1 MNLLHLFV
9 LAVMLVFSSFSS
21 AGATDMQERELVA
34 ADGRTIKVG
43 FSRPDG
49 AGPFPVV
56 IFQRGG
62 NGSLDQYKKAL
73 PRYARNGFIAVAID
87 SSVSGNQVDYAADR
101 VKLAINAL
109 KARQDVKPDKIGLWG
124 LSNGGA
130 ASLTF
135 VEKNKIQALV
145 LYAPVV
151 QRAPEAETIVG
162 VPVLFLHGSQD
173 TVIPDYVAKR
183 YYEKVA
189 TVNKLVVFKLLDGK
203 GHSWDSDVMTE
214 SIAFFKKHLK

>member
-1 MNLLHLFV
+1 MRIVFASTVFILLLRAMPCF
-9 LAVMLVFSSFSS
+9 
-21 AGATDMQERELVA
+21 ATEMQQTELVVA
-34 ADGRTIKVG
+34 EGSTIKVG
-43 FSRPDG
+43 IVKPEG

-56 IFQRGG
+56 ILQRGNG
-62 NGSLDQYKKAL
+62 GSLNQYKNAL
-73 PRYARNGFIAVAID
+73 PRYARNGFLAVAID
-87 SSVSGNQVDYAADR
+87 ASVGRDEVDYAADR
-101 VKLAINAL
+101 IKLAINAL
-109 KARQDVKPDKIGLWG
+109 KARQDVKRDKIGLWG

-145 LYAPVV
+145 LYAPAV

-173 TVIPDYVAKR
+173 TVIPDSLAKH
-183 YYEKVA
+183 YFEKIA
-189 TVNKLVVFKLLDGK
+189 TVNKQATFKMLEGK

-214 SIAFFKKHLK
+214 SIAFFKEYLK